1 DPLCTRCDICLQV
14 CPVDAI
20 HIVDK

>member
-1 DPLCTRCDICLQV
+1 MCLQV